1 MHDTYSPASLQV
13 DVDHLK
19 RMEQQALV
27 DRDQAE
33 AKFKAWA
40 SKFCADAIY
49 MNVSSGATIGSPNTD
64 I

>member
-1 MHDTYSPASLQV
+1 
-13 DVDHLK
+13 
-19 RMEQQALV
+19 MEQQALV